1 MAPWLAV
8 PSCFLPAGLSPP
20 ELTPGEEAA
29 LKVHRKEAREE
40 ARQASNKKQ
49 KEKRDA
55 RPEEKEA
62 LRRQPEA
69 ARRRRARRAGTP

>member
-49 KEKRDA
+49 KEKRDGQA
-55 RPEEKEA
+55 DK
-62 LRRQPEA
+62 QKFW
-69 ARRRRARRAGTP
+69 